1 VIELHE
7 VGFSYGNADV
17 LRGVSLAVRPGE
29 RVVLLG
35 RNGSGK
41 STLSRLM
48 NGSLLASSGEVVVD
62 GITAVPGQS
71 PRLSATC
78 ARTPGIRS

>member
-1 VIELHE
+1 MIELRD
-7 VGFSYGNADV
+7 VGFSYGAAAV
-17 LRGVSLAVRPGE
+17 LRGVSLVVRPGE

-48 NGSLLASSGEVVVD
+48 NG
-62 GITAVPGQS
+62 
-71 PRLSATC
+71 
-78 ARTPGIRS
+78 